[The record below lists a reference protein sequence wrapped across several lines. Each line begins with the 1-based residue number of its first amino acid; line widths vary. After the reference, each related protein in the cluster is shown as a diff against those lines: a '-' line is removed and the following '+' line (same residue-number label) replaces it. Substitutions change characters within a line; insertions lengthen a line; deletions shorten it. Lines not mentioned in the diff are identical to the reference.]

1 MILLKIA
8 NFGGKNIMKNDLLKQ
23 AKKVIEN
30 AYVPYSKFRVA
41 AVLKLKNGETIT
53 GVNVENAS
61 YGLTN
66 CAERTALFTA
76 YAKGLRKED
85 IESIMVYTDKDY
97 FVSPCGAC
105 RQVMNELMPS
115 DAEVTMAN
123 SKDEFKTVTVKDL
136 LPFGFS
142 EEDL

>member
-1 MILLKIA
+1 
-8 NFGGKNIMKNDLLKQ
+8 MKNDLLQK
-23 AKKVIEN
+23 AKTVIEH

-53 GVNVENAS
+53 GINVENAS
-61 YGLTN
+61 YGLSN

-76 YAKGLRKED
+76 YAQGLRKED
-85 IESIMVYTDKDY
+85 IESLLVYTDKDY

-105 RQVMNELMPS
+105 RQVINELMEA
-115 DAEVTMAN
+115 DAQVFMAN
-123 SKDEFKTVTVKDL
+123 SKDEIKTVTVKDL

-142 EEDL
+142 KEDL

>member
-1 MILLKIA
+1 
-8 NFGGKNIMKNDLLKQ
+8 MKNDLLQEAKQ
-23 AKKVIEN
+23 VIEN

-53 GVNVENAS
+53 GINVENAS

-76 YAKGLRKED
+76 YARGLRKKD
-85 IESIMVYTDKDY
+85 IESILVYTDKDY

-105 RQVMNELMPS
+105 RQVMNELMEQ
-115 DAEVTMAN
+115 DAKVFMAN
-123 SKDEFKTVTVKDL
+123 SNNEIKTVTVKDL

>member
-1 MILLKIA
+1 
-8 NFGGKNIMKNDLLKQ
+8 MKNEMLKE

-30 AYVPYSKFRVA
+30 AYVPYSHFRVA
-41 AVLKLKNGETIT
+41 AVLKLKNGDIFT
-53 GVNVENAS
+53 GINVENAS
-61 YGLTN
+61 FGLTN
-66 CAERTALFTA
+66 CAERTALFSA
-76 YAKGLRKED
+76 YAKGIRKED
-85 IESIMVYTDKDY
+85 IDSLLVYTDKEY

-105 RQVMNELMPS
+105 RQVMNELMEK

-123 SKDEFKTVTVKDL
+123 AKDEMKTVTVEDL

>member
-1 MILLKIA
+1 
-8 NFGGKNIMKNDLLKQ
+8 MKNEMLKE

-41 AVLKLKNGETIT
+41 AVLKLKNGETIS
-53 GVNVENAS
+53 GINVENAA

-76 YAKGLRKED
+76 YARGIRKED
-85 IESIMVYTDKDY
+85 IESILVYTDKDY
-97 FVSPCGAC
+97 LVSPCGSC
-105 RQVMNELMPS
+105 RQVMRELMDE

-123 SKDEFKTVTVKDL
+123 SKNEMKTVKNHEL
-136 LPFGFS
+136 LPLGFS
-142 EEDL
+142 KEDL